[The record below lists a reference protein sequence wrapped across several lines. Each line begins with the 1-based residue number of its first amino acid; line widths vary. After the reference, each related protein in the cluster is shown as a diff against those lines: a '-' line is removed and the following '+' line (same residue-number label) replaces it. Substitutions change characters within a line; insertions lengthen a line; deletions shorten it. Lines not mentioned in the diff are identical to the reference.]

1 MIMSLEQFAY
11 LAEIVAAIAVIASLI
26 YLAHQIRMTRQV
38 NQTATFQSI
47 ATGFT
52 HHIDRF
58 FSAEGELA
66 LRGLR
71 DRNSL
76 SDADRLLFDHLLANL
91 LNHGEM
97 AEHAAQSDLLPDAE
111 LEPLDWWL
119 REKLF
124 CYPGAREWLE
134 EFSNFYPPSYLA
146 RLRRAAAATVDSSP
160 LSHDSTT

>member
-11 LAEIVAAIAVIASLI
+11 LAEIVAAIAVVASLV

-38 NQTATFQSI
+38 NLIATFQSI

-76 SDADRLLFDHLLANL
+76 SDADRLLFDHLFRLIDSNPRAL
-91 LNHGEM
+91 KVFSSWLN
-97 AEHAAQSDLLPDAE
+97 
-111 LEPLDWWL
+111 
-119 REKLF
+119 R
-124 CYPGAREWLE
+124 
-134 EFSNFYPPSYLA
+134 
-146 RLRRAAAATVDSSP
+146 
-160 LSHDSTT
+160 

>member
-1 MIMSLEQFAY
+1 MSLEQFGY
-11 LAEIVAAIAVIASLI
+11 LAEIVAAIAVVASLV
-26 YLAHQIRMTRQV
+26 YLAHQIRLTRQV

-47 ATGFT
+47 ATAFS
-52 HHIDRF
+52 HHLDRF
-58 FSAEGELA
+58 FSAKGELA
-66 LRGLR
+66 LRGLH

-91 LNHGEM
+91 LSQGEM
-97 AEHAAQSDLLPDAE
+97 AEYAAQSGLLADDD

-124 CYPGAREWLE
+124 CYPSAREWLE
-134 EFSNFYPPSYLA
+134 EFSNWYPPSYLA
-146 RLRRAAAATVDSSP
+146 RLRRAAAAADDSSA

>member
-1 MIMSLEQFAY
+1 MSLEQFAY
-11 LAEIVAAIAVIASLI
+11 IAEIVAAIAVVASI
-26 YLAHQIRMTRQV
+26 VYLAHQIRMTRQV

-47 ATGFT
+47 AVAFT
-52 HHIDRF
+52 DHVGRF
-58 FSAEGELA
+58 YSAEGELA
-66 LRGLR
+66 LRGLH

-76 SDADRLLFDHLLANL
+76 SAADRLLFDHLLANL
-91 LNHGEM
+91 LSHGEM
-97 AEHAAQSDLLPDAE
+97 AEHAAQADLLVDTE
-111 LEPLDWWL
+111 MEPLDWWL

-146 RLRRAAAATVDSSP
+146 RLHRAAAEAVESSP